1 MCKMSSWA
9 QLLHKNVLPLHG
21 IAHDFGHFPSLVTPW
36 VNEGSLNDYIANHH
50 LSLRTK
56 LDIVSSLFDENDI
69 YHSCTCASLGQTAH
83 LSDFGVMLL
92 LAEIPAMA
100 QPSGGIRSAIRWTD
114 PQLFEAQKG
123 DINSCIPTE
132 QTDIYSIGSILLQ
145 V

>member
-1 MCKMSSWA
+1 
-9 QLLHKNVLPLHG
+9 
-21 IAHDFGHFPSLVTPW
+21 
-36 VNEGSLNDYIANHH
+36 
-50 LSLRTK
+50 
-56 LDIVSSLFDENDI
+56 
-69 YHSCTCASLGQTAH
+69 
-83 LSDFGVMLL
+83 MLL

-114 PQLFEAQKG
+114 PQLFEAQQG